1 MNGNAWSCALL
12 LLACAG
18 SAIAADEAIDPGTYL
33 SAQLGGGRI
42 SGGAFDSKP
51 GANPW
56 MRSRAGELRIGRP
69 LSGAASSRIDV
80 VYINEGHPDNNHRDG
95 YALQWSKV
103 WRDGERLSGEF
114 GIGPY
119 FSMNTTAIDGRQ
131 LDDARWGVL
140 LSVALRLGLSSAP
153 DGTYVR
159 LGFNHAQMPGV
170 HRSDA
175 LMLGVARQF
184 GAVAQEHD
192 PDAARPFWLGVSA
205 GTAVTSMPDTNTGS
219 SAIVDAGR
227 DLNRGAT
234 HWAWSARWLFE
245 GDDGRRVDRRGL
257 AGQLWYVQEVTP
269 GFSMSA
275 GIGPYLS
282 RNRRE
287 APPDHER
294 TRRNVLISL
303 QAERALSPQTH
314 VFFDFG
320 RVKTFLRMDDRDLFL
335 VGIRKRF

>member
-1 MNGNAWSCALL
+1 MKAQAWICALL
-12 LLACAG
+12 LGCAG
-18 SAIAADEAIDPGTYL
+18 GVHADDLNDRGTYL

-42 SGGAFDSKP
+42 DGGNFSDTP

-69 LSGAASSRIDV
+69 LAGRADKRIDV
-80 VYINEGHPDNNHRDG
+80 VYYNEGHPDNNHRDG
-95 YALQWSKV
+95 YALQWTRT
-103 WRDGERLSGEF
+103 WRDGARWSGEF

-119 FSMNTTAIDGRQ
+119 FSMNTTFLDGRQ
-131 LDDARWGVL
+131 LDDPRWGVL
-140 LSVALRLGLSSAP
+140 LSAALRLRLFDTPA
-153 DGTYVR
+153 GTYIR

-184 GAVAQEHD
+184 GPVAQGPAGD
-192 PDAARPFWLGVSA
+192 SRPLWLGVSA
-205 GTAVTSMPDTNTGS
+205 GTAVTSMPGTNTGRM
-219 SAIVDAGR
+219 AIVDAGS
-227 DLNRGAT
+227 DINHGAA

-245 GDDGRRVDRRGL
+245 GDDGRRVDRRGV
-257 AGQLWYVQEVTP
+257 AGQIWYVQEVTP

-275 GIGPYLS
+275 GIGPYLT

-287 APPDHER
+287 VPGTPGPI
-294 TRRNVLISL
+294 RRNVLISL
-303 QAERALSPQTH
+303 EAERALSDHTR

-320 RVKTFLRMDDRDLFL
+320 RVKTFLRMDDRDLFTA
-335 VGIRKRF
+335 GIRKRF

>member
-1 MNGNAWSCALL
+1 MKAQAWICALL
-12 LLACAG
+12 LGCAG
-18 SAIAADEAIDPGTYL
+18 GVHADDLNGRGTFL
-33 SAQLGGGRI
+33 AAQLGGGRI
-42 SGGAFDSKP
+42 DGGIP
-51 GANPW
+51 VNNPW

-69 LSGAASSRIDV
+69 LAFDTASRIDV
-80 VYINEGHPDNNHRDG
+80 VYYNEGHPDNNHRDG
-95 YALQWSKV
+95 YALQWSRT
-103 WRDGERLSGEF
+103 WRNGERLSGEF

-119 FSMNTTAIDGRQ
+119 FSMNTTFLDGRQ
-131 LDDARWGVL
+131 LDDSRWGLL
-140 LSVALRLGLSSAP
+140 LSAALRLRLSDTP

-175 LMLGVARQF
+175 LMLGLARQF

-192 PDAARPFWLGVSA
+192 PDASRPLWLSVSA
-205 GTAVTSMPDTNTGS
+205 GTAVTSMPGTNTGRT
-219 SAIVDAGR
+219 AIVDAGR
-227 DLNRGAT
+227 DLNRGAA

-245 GDDGRRVDRRGL
+245 GDDGSRVDRRGL

-287 APPDHER
+287 ALATHDR
-294 TRRNVLISL
+294 MRRNVLISL

-314 VFFDFG
+314 IFFDFG
-320 RVKTFLRMDDRDLFL
+320 RVKTFLKMDDRDLFL

>member
-1 MNGNAWSCALL
+1 MKAQAWICALL
-12 LLACAG
+12 LGCTG
-18 SAIAADEAIDPGTYL
+18 SAHADDLNERGTYL

-42 SGGAFDSKP
+42 DGGIPDN
-51 GANPW
+51 NPW

-69 LSGAASSRIDV
+69 LPSAANNRIDV
-80 VYINEGHPDNNHRDG
+80 VYYNEGHPDNNHRDG
-95 YALQWSKV
+95 YALQWART

-119 FSMNTTAIDGRQ
+119 FSMNTTFLGGRQ
-131 LDDARWGVL
+131 LDDSRWGVL
-140 LSVALRLGLSSAP
+140 VSAALRLRLFDTP
-153 DGTYVR
+153 EGTYVR

-175 LMLGVARQF
+175 LMLGLARQF
-184 GAVAQEHD
+184 GPVAQEHD
-192 PDAARPFWLGVSA
+192 PEASRPLWLSVSA
-205 GTAVTSMPDTNTGS
+205 GTAVTSMPGTNTGRT
-219 SAIVDAGR
+219 AIVDAGR
-227 DLNRGAT
+227 DLNRGAA

-245 GDDGRRVDRRGL
+245 GDDGSRVDRRGL
-257 AGQLWYVQEVTP
+257 AGQVWYVQEVTP

-287 APPDHER
+287 VLPTRDR

-335 VGIRKRF
+335 IGVRKRF